1 MELKKN
7 IKQMGNSMVFL
18 KYTYCL
24 IAIIFLFSTIQT
36 ASAENKMT
44 ALKELLKEEN
54 LKSEVGKLHYLA
66 NFSLRC
72 GSLFEAI
79 NEVSPNINILNA
91 AINLQRGASITGIM
105 IKKNNPDQID
115 QEIQNN
121 IIEVTNTYRN
131 LIKIN
136 KDTNG
141 EFIEGSNLLVG
152 DQEICKKFVPRAYR
166 FLGNNGFKLKK

>member
-24 IAIIFLFSTIQT
+24 IAIFFLFSTIQT
-36 ASAENKMT
+36 ANAEKMT
-44 ALKELLKEEN
+44 SLKELLRTEN
-54 LKSEVGKLHYLA
+54 LKSEIGKLHYLA

-121 IIEVTNTYRN
+121 IIQVTNTYRN

-141 EFIEGSNLLVG
+141 EYIEGSDLLVG

>member
-1 MELKKN
+1 MIKNFQLKDDLDQEK
-7 IKQMGNSMVFL
+7 VE
-18 KYTYCL
+18 
-24 IAIIFLFSTIQT
+24 AITNAWSLS
-36 ASAENKMT
+36 ENKVFH
-44 ALKELLKEEN
+44 
-54 LKSEVGKLHYLA
+54 LKSNISSDQVRSFYESVGKKIGKLHYLA

>member
-121 IIEVTNTYRN
+121 IIEVINT
-131 LIKIN
+131 
-136 KDTNG
+136 
-141 EFIEGSNLLVG
+141 
-152 DQEICKKFVPRAYR
+152 
-166 FLGNNGFKLKK
+166 

>member
-24 IAIIFLFSTIQT
+24 IAIFFLFSTIQT
-36 ASAENKMT
+36 ANAEKIT
-44 ALKELLKEEN
+44 SLKELLRNEN
-54 LKSEVGKLHYLA
+54 LKSEIGKLHYLA

-121 IIEVTNTYRN
+121 IIQLTNTYRN

-141 EFIEGSNLLVG
+141 EYIEGSDLLVG

>member
-1 MELKKN
+1 MENK
-7 IKQMGNSMVFL
+7 MPCL
-18 KYTYCL
+18 KYKYYL
-24 IAIIFLFSTIQT
+24 ITIFFLFSNIH
-36 ASAENKMT
+36 SANSDSKIT
-44 ALKELLKEEN
+44 SLKELLKEEN

-79 NEVSPNINILNA
+79 NEVTPNINILNA
-91 AINLQRGASITGIM
+91 AINLQRGASITAIM

-115 QEIQNN
+115 QEIQNSITKTVN
-121 IIEVTNTYRN
+121 NYRN
-131 LIKIN
+131 LIKAN

-141 EFIEGSNLLVG
+141 EYIKGSNLLA
-152 DQEICKKFVPRAYR
+152 DDLEICKKLIPRVYR

>member
-1 MELKKN
+1 
-7 IKQMGNSMVFL
+7 MGTSMAFL
-18 KYTYCL
+18 KYKYCL
-24 IAIIFLFSTIQT
+24 IAIIFLFSTMQT

-79 NEVSPNINILNA
+79 NEVTPNINILNA
-91 AINLQRGASITGIM
+91 AINLQRGASITAIM
-105 IKKNNPDQID
+105 IKKNNPDQTD
-115 QEIQNN
+115 QEIQNLITKVVIN
-121 IIEVTNTYRN
+121 YRN
-131 LIKIN
+131 LINTN

-141 EFIEGSNLLVG
+141 EYIKGSNLLA
-152 DQEICKKFVPRAYR
+152 DDLEICKKFIPRAYR

>member
-79 NEVSPNINILNA
+79 NEVTPNINILNA
-91 AINLQRGASITGIM
+91 AINLQRGASITAIM

-121 IIEVTNTYRN
+121 IIQVTNTYRN

-141 EFIEGSNLLVG
+141 EYIEGSDLLVG

>member
-24 IAIIFLFSTIQT
+24 IAIFFLFSTIQT
-36 ASAENKMT
+36 ANAEKIT
-44 ALKELLKEEN
+44 SLKELLRTEN
-54 LKSEVGKLHYLA
+54 LKSEIGKLHYLA

-121 IIEVTNTYRN
+121 IIQVTNTYRN
-131 LIKIN
+131 LIKVN

-141 EFIEGSNLLVG
+141 EYIEGSDLLVG

>member
-1 MELKKN
+1 MENK
-7 IKQMGNSMVFL
+7 MTFL
-18 KYTYCL
+18 KCKYYL
-24 IAIIFLFSTIQT
+24 ITTIFLFSNIH
-36 ASAENKMT
+36 AANSDNKIT
-44 ALKELLKEEN
+44 SLKELLKEEN

-79 NEVSPNINILNA
+79 NEVTPNINILNA
-91 AINLQRGASITGIM
+91 AINLQRGASITAIM

-115 QEIQNN
+115 QEIQNLITKVVIN
-121 IIEVTNTYRN
+121 YRN
-131 LIKIN
+131 LININ

-141 EFIEGSNLLVG
+141 EYIKGSNLLA
-152 DQEICKKFVPRAYR
+152 DDLEICKKFIPRAYR

>member
-1 MELKKN
+1 LSN
-7 IKQMGNSMVFL
+7 R
-18 KYTYCL
+18 Y
-24 IAIIFLFSTIQT
+24 IFLFSTIQT

-152 DQEICKKFVPRAYR
+152 DQEVCKKFVPRAYR